1 MELNH
6 KRILVIKPSSMGDVI
21 HALPLIH
28 AIKRSY
34 PTCYIGWVVQKG
46 LSGLLEPD
54 PFIDEIITIDIPSTS
69 EPSARTSAYIHAFLA
84 TVRSLNIL
92 RSKFVA
98 KPYDLVLDLHA
109 SFRSGLISIMNPKS
123 FRLGFADAKE
133 LNTFFQSDHVRAPSD
148 KPHAVDQLLCFA
160 DFLQLSVKP
169 ADFRLFLGDRAE
181 QEAKPFVDSSG
192 LAMSDRIVY
201 ANPATRWAT
210 KFWNKRAWADLADR
224 LIVELQCSV
233 ILGGGPSE
241 RAYVEQ
247 IVNLMK
253 VRPVIAAG
261 RLSPAGAAALI
272 KASQIYVG
280 VDSGPMHMAAFLGTP
295 IVALFGPT
303 DPEKVGPYGGGHRV
317 VRVDDLLCLGCRK
330 SVCKDKK
337 CLDGISSDRVF
348 DEIRRLTGWTPKS
361 EEHH

>member
-6 KRILVIKPSSMGDVI
+6 KKVLIIKPSSMGDVI

-28 AIKRSY
+28 AIKRRY
-34 PTCYIGWVVQKG
+34 PTSYIGWVVQKS
-46 LSGLLEPD
+46 LAGLLEPD

-69 EPSARTSAYIHAFLA
+69 EPSARTSAYIHAFVA
-84 TVRSLNIL
+84 TVRSLKIL
-92 RSKFVA
+92 RRKFVA
-98 KPYDLVLDLHA
+98 RPYDVVLDLHA

-133 LNTFFQSDHVRAPSD
+133 LNTFFQSDHVSSSTAN
-148 KPHAVDQLLCFA
+148 PHAVDQLLCFA
-160 DFLQLSVKP
+160 DFLKISVNP
-169 ADFRLFLGDRAE
+169 ADFRLFLGDGAE
-181 QEAKPFVDSSG
+181 QEAKSFMDSSG
-192 LAMSDRIVY
+192 LGTFDRVVY
-201 ANPATRWAT
+201 ANPGTRWAT

-224 LIVELQCSV
+224 LIVELQCTV

-241 RAYVEQ
+241 RAYVEE

-253 VRPVIAAG
+253 LRPVVAAG
-261 RLSPAGAAALI
+261 CLSPAGAASLI

-295 IVALFGPT
+295 VVALFGPT
-303 DPEKVGPYGGGHRV
+303 DPEKVGPYGEGHRV
-317 VRVDDLLCLGCRK
+317 VRVDDLTCLGCRK
-330 SVCKDKK
+330 SVCNDKK

-348 DEIRRLTGWTPKS
+348 EEIMQLTGWTSKVNG
-361 EEHH
+361 HY

>member
-1 MELNH
+1 
-6 KRILVIKPSSMGDVI
+6 MGDVI

-28 AIKRSY
+28 AIKRRY
-34 PTCYIGWVVQKG
+34 PTSYIGWVVQKG
-46 LSGLLEPD
+46 LAGLLEPD

-69 EPSARTSAYIHAFLA
+69 EPSARTSAYIHAFSS
-84 TVRSLNIL
+84 TVRSLKIL
-92 RSKFVA
+92 RRRFVA
-98 KPYDLVLDLHA
+98 RPYDLILDLHA

-133 LNTFFQSDHVRAPSD
+133 LNTFFQTDHVTTPSA

-169 ADFRLFLGDRAE
+169 TDFRLFLGDRAE
-181 QEAKPFVDSSG
+181 QEAESFAGSSG
-192 LAMSDRIVY
+192 LGRSDRVVY

-210 KFWNKRAWADLADR
+210 KFWNKRAWANLADR
-224 LIVELQCSV
+224 LIVELRCNV
-233 ILGGGPSE
+233 IFGGGSSE

-247 IVNLMK
+247 IANLMNAG
-253 VRPVIAAG
+253 PVIAAG

-295 IVALFGPT
+295 VVALFGPT
-303 DPEKVGPYGGGHRV
+303 DPEKVGPYERDIESLGLTISHAWDAENLFVKTRNAWTGSPV
-317 VRVDDLLCLGCRK
+317 IECLTRSGA
-330 SVCKDKK
+330 
-337 CLDGISSDRVF
+337 
-348 DEIRRLTGWTPKS
+348 
-361 EEHH
+361 

>member
-181 QEAKPFVDSSG
+181 QEAKSFVDSSG

-210 KFWNKRAWADLADR
+210 KFWNKRG
-224 LIVELQCSV
+224 
-233 ILGGGPSE
+233 LG
-241 RAYVEQ
+241 
-247 IVNLMK
+247 
-253 VRPVIAAG
+253 
-261 RLSPAGAAALI
+261 
-272 KASQIYVG
+272 
-280 VDSGPMHMAAFLGTP
+280 
-295 IVALFGPT
+295 
-303 DPEKVGPYGGGHRV
+303 
-317 VRVDDLLCLGCRK
+317 
-330 SVCKDKK
+330 
-337 CLDGISSDRVF
+337 
-348 DEIRRLTGWTPKS
+348 
-361 EEHH
+361 